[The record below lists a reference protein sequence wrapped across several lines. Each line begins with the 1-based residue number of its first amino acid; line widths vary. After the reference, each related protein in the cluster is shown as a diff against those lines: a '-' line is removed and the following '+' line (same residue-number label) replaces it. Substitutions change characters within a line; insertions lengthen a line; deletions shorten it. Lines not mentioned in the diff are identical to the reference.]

1 MRPLRTPWVEL
12 RRERDGARVM
22 ETAVSYPGVK
32 NCTAQRAMYIERP
45 RVAEKRAYLALK
57 RAFDISGALV
67 GLAVLALPMS
77 VIALIIALD
86 SPGDPIFR
94 QERLGK
100 DGKPFTIYK
109 FRTMYT
115 YAPED
120 VATNS
125 IDVSAYTTGAGKFL
139 RGYSIDELPQL
150 WNVLR
155 GDMSFVGYRPVCLS
169 EQQLNRLRLECGVL
183 DMRPGITGYAQ
194 VNGRDNVTMNEKV
207 RLDQYYAQHCSFSL
221 DLHCLLKTV
230 KVALSKEG
238 AK

>member
-1 MRPLRTPWVEL
+1 MGNQHGAQFPAAWVEL

-22 ETAVSYPGVK
+22 ETVVSYPGVK

-86 SPGDPIFR
+86 SPGNPIFR

-100 DGKPFTIYK
+100 DGQAFTIYK

-125 IDVSAYTTGAGKFL
+125 INVSAYTTGVGKFL

-169 EQQLNRLRLECGVL
+169 ETAAQPASVG
-183 DMRPGITGYAQ
+183 MRRAGYETWNYWLCTGK
-194 VNGRDNVTMNEKV
+194 RK
-207 RLDQYYAQHCSFSL
+207 R
-221 DLHCLLKTV
+221 
-230 KVALSKEG
+230 
-238 AK
+238 

>member
-1 MRPLRTPWVEL
+1 
-12 RRERDGARVM
+12 M
-22 ETAVSYPGVK
+22 ETAISYAGMK
-32 NCTAQRAMYIERP
+32 NCTTQRVMYIERP

-86 SPGDPIFR
+86 SPGDPIFK

-100 DGKPFTIYK
+100 DGQVFTIYK

-115 YAPED
+115 YAPKNM
-120 VATNS
+120 ATNAVN
-125 IDVSAYTTGAGKFL
+125 VSAYTTEAGKFL
-139 RGYSIDELPQL
+139 RGYSLDELPQL

-169 EQQLNRLRLECGVL
+169 EQELNRLRLECGVME
-183 DMRPGITGYAQ
+183 MRPGITGYAQ
-194 VNGRDNVTMNEKV
+194 INGRDNVTMKEKV
-207 RLDQYYAQHCSFSL
+207 RLDLYYTQHCSFPL